1 MLGEMR
7 KFFWMLAGLAAS
19 LAAGC
24 SNDDGNDGPTVCPDP
39 EPLSQ
44 LTADVS
50 LTVQSARLS
59 KVTAAEATGKQSA
72 DSYLLVMETS
82 DGAQIRMVLNAEA

>member
-50 LTVQSARLS
+50 LTVQSADGIRP
-59 KVTAAEATGKQSA
+59 ATITVNTGCKE
-72 DSYLLVMETS
+72 D
-82 DGAQIRMVLNAEA
+82 

>member
-44 LTADVS
+44 LTADV
-50 LTVQSARLS
+50 
-59 KVTAAEATGKQSA
+59 
-72 DSYLLVMETS
+72 
-82 DGAQIRMVLNAEA
+82 